1 MILDVVKAAL
11 FILLAAV
18 VQVSFVNAFELAE
31 GHVDIVVLV
40 LTGTA
45 LLRGPI
51 FGACAGFFAGL
62 VLDTATFGTIGLS
75 SLLLTL
81 AGYAAGR
88 LGEATSDHQNQRA
101 RILIAVALVTVGV
114 EVGSLI
120 VHTLL
125 GQSAAV
131 GTIIWRVLLPELG
144 LNLLLAVPVYAL
156 CRLVFPPPPRRE
168 RELPE
173 VPAV

>member
-1 MILDVVKAAL
+1 
-11 FILLAAV
+11 
-18 VQVSFVNAFELAE
+18 
-31 GHVDIVVLV
+31 
-40 LTGTA
+40 
-45 LLRGPI
+45 
-51 FGACAGFFAGL
+51 
-62 VLDTATFGTIGLS
+62 
-75 SLLLTL
+75 
-81 AGYAAGR
+81 
-88 LGEATSDHQNQRA
+88 
-101 RILIAVALVTVGV
+101 
-114 EVGSLI
+114 